1 MAVTSL
7 SRFLRA
13 HTCAPPR
20 PTPTA
25 TTRGREG
32 GGLHA
37 QPLPRSVSPHTWR
50 APPSGSC
57 RSVKGRGSKGDDAD
71 AGTCNGPALSAFFH
85 SARLAL
91 SILSRRRRL
100 VACSSPLRKREKR
113 AERRPLGTGGHVGP
127 ARWIGAGRRTLRDE
141 ERLAD
146 TRPTPAP
153 CKKKKGQLLCFLAC
167 ECESF
172 SLARR
177 AR

>member
-57 RSVKGRGSKGDDAD
+57 GEGTGSKGDDAGR
-71 AGTCNGPALSAFFH
+71 ATGLRFQLSFIHPGSLYLFSLVVA
-85 SARLAL
+85 SLRVPRL
-91 SILSRRRRL
+91 S
-100 VACSSPLRKREKR
+100 EKR
-113 AERRPLGTGGHVGP
+113 KASGKEAFALWGRGARRPGEVDRVRATYVRRDRQTH
-127 ARWIGAGRRTLRDE
+127 ARP
-141 ERLAD
+141 
-146 TRPTPAP
+146 RPRA
-153 CKKKKGQLLCFLAC
+153 KKKKGSCFASLLA
-167 ECESF
+167 S
-172 SLARR
+172 ARASR
-177 AR
+177 SPGAHDE